1 MTRPGSSSREPAAD
15 VRAWWL
21 LTVLL
26 MLSILSSVHRF
37 LPAMLVE
44 PIKTDLALSDVE
56 MSLILGPAFSIFYCL
71 FAFPLGWAADHFD
84 RRRVIFFGTL
94 FWTLATVMSGFANS
108 FSSLFLARAVV
119 AIGETALIPAAFSLI
134 ADRFPAN
141 RLTTA
146 LAFNSMG
153 PKIGTSL
160 AFFLGAVTLTLA
172 ATHSLSLPFAK
183 GLAPWQMTFVLV
195 GLPGIAI
202 CALLFTFPEPP
213 RQKAIAEVQDW
224 DEFRTFLRDER
235 AILMPLLLGF
245 GAIAISSGALLN
257 WVPSYMGRHFGWDPV
272 HVGSALG
279 IINMLAALTLV
290 PKGIIVDWLT
300 ARGVQAASL
309 RFYIWMLGLFTPVAI
324 VAFLI
329 ADPIWFLILYG
340 LAAVVA
346 IPYILY
352 ISAAIQM
359 FTPSHFRGRVL
370 SIFLIVVMLVQGA
383 GPIFVAVITDYI
395 FQDPARIGASLAVS
409 VGVSMGGSYIF
420 LRAALAPLMRR
431 IAPGGGAVIGATG
444 ALQLAPGKN

>member
-1 MTRPGSSSREPAAD
+1 MGFS
-15 VRAWWL
+15 AWWL

-26 MLSILSSVHRF
+26 LLSVLSSVHRF

-44 PIKTDLALSDVE
+44 PIKDDLRLSDVE
-56 MSLILGPAFSIFYCL
+56 MSMILGPAFSVFYCL

-84 RRRVIFFGTL
+84 RRRVIFIGTL
-94 FWTLATVMSGFANS
+94 FWTIATVMSGFANS

-134 ADRFPAN
+134 ADSFPAK
-141 RLTTA
+141 RLNTA
-146 LAFNSMG
+146 LAINSMG
-153 PKIGTSL
+153 PKMGTSL
-160 AFFLGAVTLTLA
+160 AFFVGAVALTLA
-172 ATHSLSLPFAK
+172 STHASNLPFA
-183 GLAPWQMTFVLV
+183 GELAPWQMTFVLV

-213 RQKAIAEVQDW
+213 RQQERDAPEDKS
-224 DEFRTFLRDER
+224 EFRDFLRKER
-235 AILMPLLLGF
+235 AILVPLLLGF

-257 WVPSYMGRHFGWDPV
+257 WVPTYMGRHFGWKPV
-272 HVGSALG
+272 HIGSALG
-279 IINMLAALTLV
+279 IINMLGALMLL
-290 PKGIIVDWLT
+290 PKGMIVDWLT
-300 ARGVQAASL
+300 ARAVQAASL
-309 RFYIWMLGLFTPVAI
+309 RFYIWLLAAFTPVAVI
-324 VAFLI
+324 AFLI

-370 SIFLIVVMLVQGA
+370 SIFLIVVMLVQGG
-383 GPIFVAVITDYI
+383 GPIFVAVITDYVL
-395 FQDPARIGASLAVS
+395 QDPARIGVSLAVS
-409 VGVSMGGSYIF
+409 VGISMGGSYLF

-431 IAPGGGAVIGATG
+431 IAQDGAEDVS
-444 ALQLAPGKN
+444 ALHLAPSKN